1 MTKKLISVIIVL
13 LFTYLVVCAG
23 RSELQKELKAAERK
37 GYTIRLGTRYDADG
51 VEELICV
58 NVYSDEKEIKRSY
71 FDVDG
76 VPDGYTLIEYHDS
89 GRKWKEARYDS
100 KNRLSY
106 ETKYEYD
113 VRNNMIT
120 QHDYQYDYYYD
131 TRLQIHEIYH
141 YEYDDQ
147 GRKISM
153 WYGIGEDTDEAIVV
167 DGYFG
172 PTYYFYDEEGRLI
185 REELGEFSEEW
196 GTYIAYE
203 YDGPLLLKEEI
214 YWVED
219 GTYYCSGITKYEDED
234 ERKMLK
240 CADYE
245 GDYYS
250 DGTEY
255 EYDETGRMI
264 KLIQFRGDHRLL
276 QYWTYEYP

>member
-51 VEELICV
+51 VEELIFV

-172 PTYYFYDEEGRLI
+172 PTYYFYDEEGKLI
-185 REELGEFSEEW
+185 REETCY
-196 GTYIAYE
+196 TYTVYE
-203 YDGPLLLKEEI
+203 YEGSLLVNEAS
-214 YWVED
+214 YVD
-219 GTYYCSGITKYEDED
+219 
-234 ERKMLK
+234 
-240 CADYE
+240 E
-245 GDYYS
+245 GDNVFYGS
-250 DGTEY
+250 GTEY
-255 EYDETGRMI
+255 EYDEEGRLI
-264 KLIQFRGDHRLL
+264 KSTYFEEVHECVGYTTYEYDEAGRLIKSTYYEEEHQCVS
-276 QYWTYEYP
+276 YTTYEYP

>member
-51 VEELICV
+51 VEELIFV

-172 PTYYFYDEEGRLI
+172 PTYYFYDEEGKLI
-185 REELGEFSEEW
+185 REETGY
-196 GTYIAYE
+196 TYTVYE
-203 YDGPLLLKEEI
+203 YEGSLLVNEAS
-214 YWVED
+214 YVD
-219 GTYYCSGITKYEDED
+219 
-234 ERKMLK
+234 
-240 CADYE
+240 E
-245 GDYYS
+245 GDNVFYAI
-250 DGTEY
+250 GTEY
-255 EYDETGRMI
+255 EYDEEGRLI
-264 KLIQFRGDHRLL
+264 KSTYFEEEHECVGYTTYEYDEEGRLAKST
-276 QYWTYEYP
+276 YYEEEHECVSYTTYEYP